1 MTTNIK
7 NAWRNIRNH
16 KLFSTLNIVGL
27 AISFAVTILLLSF
40 VQKETSFDKFH
51 TNWEHIYR
59 VNTQFDA
66 EYNSS
71 KWSRLPNAVAP
82 AMMAEVPGVKNAA
95 RLVKRDFGAIAS
107 IRVGEESFSE
117 NSIYLSDSSL
127 FSIFDFHF
135 VEGNAAQ
142 IFEHPNS
149 VVISTSTRDKFF
161 HGESAVDRLI
171 TVNNRDTMRISGVF
185 EDMPENSFLDCNV
198 VYNIMDS
205 WMGKDVYWSNSS
217 YETYCL
223 LDPKANPM
231 EVEAKTDAL
240 LDKYMTQNRF
250 LTQLFLQPLKDIHL
264 HSSELNES
272 YSSRSG
278 SYSSI
283 KLATILAIITLV
295 IACINYMNLATARSS
310 KNARDV
316 GVAKVLGASSAQ
328 VAKRFYTEAAL
339 VTLIAIVIG
348 YVLAILASPYFE
360 HITQS
365 QWGYQELINPT
376 LIGITCMLWIAITL
390 LAGSYP
396 AFYMTRIRPLIL
408 MNQSALKNTFA
419 NGMRRV
425 LVVAQFSASI
435 ILLSSIIVIAQ
446 QMNYISNKDLGYEPS
461 GVLAIS
467 INSLSSRT
475 QLQALT
481 DEISKLAG
489 TQDMVAAQSLM
500 GDRESGKNVY
510 KNVTDEKG
518 LDISTNSV
526 NGPIVNTFE
535 LNLLAGNDLP
545 ANLSE
550 TDTTCYV
557 LINETVAKYLGYKNP
572 EDAVGKPIITE
583 MRRNNSVISGV
594 LRDFHYTS
602 LKQSV
607 GGYVY
612 YRMNRPNE
620 SQMHLFTRFQTADI
634 GNYVASVE
642 EVFKKN
648 VPEGAFVYEFT
659 DDHVAKMYKEETRT
673 ANITGLFSALAILIS
688 CLGLFGLATSTAEQR
703 IKEIG
708 IRKVLGSSVSGVV
721 MLLSKDFVKLV
732 CLSIVIATP
741 IAWWAMNSWLAD
753 FTYRVALM
761 WWVFAVSGCIAIII
775 ALLTV
780 SGQALRAALANP
792 VESLRNE

>member
-1 MTTNIK
+1 MTANIR

-82 AMMAEVPGVKNAA
+82 AMMAEVPGVKNVA

-161 HGESAVDRLI
+161 RGESAVDRLI

-223 LDPKANPM
+223 LDSKANPM

-348 YVLAILASPYFE
+348 YMLAILASPYFE

-365 QWGYQELINPT
+365 QWSYQELINPT

-557 LINETVAKYLGYKNP
+557 LINETVAKYLGYQNP

-583 MRRNNSVISGV
+583 MRRNSSVISGV